1 MGLPVYIIVTPLYRL
16 KRRSRYLLYIRQ
28 SRFEEQEEGKL
39 VTFLRRL
46 ILPHRRPEYFTNAP
60 TIQDRISPLPI
71 MQKKT
76 TIGEIESHLK
86 KKCTEKGW
94 ACKKFS
100 GSKKK
105 GIPDC
110 VITAPGG
117 MLLYVE
123 VKVPGKKATPLQR
136 NDSLSASHGIHVFVV
151 TSKENIDVLLN
162 TFQAAIDA
170 DNGMKI

>member
-1 MGLPVYIIVTPLYRL
+1 M
-16 KRRSRYLLYIRQ
+16 K
-28 SRFEEQEEGKL
+28 
-39 VTFLRRL
+39 
-46 ILPHRRPEYFTNAP
+46 
-60 TIQDRISPLPI
+60 
-71 MQKKT
+71 KKT

-100 GSKKK
+100 GPKKK

-117 MLLYVE
+117 TVLYVE
-123 VKVPGKKATPLQR
+123 VKVPGKKPTPLQR

-162 TFQAAIDA
+162 TFQTAIDA
-170 DNGMKI
+170 DNGTKI